1 MDHAVKKAREM
12 RKALT
17 PPEARLWVQ
26 LRRFRAVGFPFRR
39 QTPFRGYFLDFVCL
53 RARLV
58 IEVDGRTHET
68 RKEHDRT
75 RDAVLLREGFKTVRF
90 SNEDVRDYMDW
101 VLDRIR
107 SELGAGLPHPDR
119 FAPRRSIGSADHH
132 STPHEGEGE
141 R

>member
-1 MDHAVKKAREM
+1 MEPAVKRAREM

-26 LRRFRAVGFPFRR
+26 LRRLRDKGFPFRR

-68 RKEHDRT
+68 RVEHDRT
-75 RDAVLLREGFKTVRF
+75 REAVLLCEGFKTVRF
-90 SNEDVRDYMDW
+90 TNEDVRDHLDW
-101 VLDRIR
+101 VMDRIR
-107 SELGAGLPHPDR
+107 AELGAGVPHPDR
-119 FAPRRSIGSADHH
+119 CAIVP
-132 STPHEGEGE
+132 PHEGEGE

>member
-1 MDHAVKKAREM
+1 VNPAVVRAREM

-26 LRRFRAVGFPFRR
+26 LRKLRASGFPFRR

-58 IEVDGRTHET
+58 VEVDGRMHEI

-75 RDAVLLREGFKTVRF
+75 RDAVLLREGFRTLRF
-90 SNEDVRDYMDW
+90 SNEDVRDHLDW
-101 VLDRIR
+101 VMGRIGA
-107 SELGAGLPHPDR
+107 ELGSDIPHPGSA
-119 FAPRRSIGSADHH
+119 APRRPS
-132 STPHEGEGE
+132 P
-141 R
+141 